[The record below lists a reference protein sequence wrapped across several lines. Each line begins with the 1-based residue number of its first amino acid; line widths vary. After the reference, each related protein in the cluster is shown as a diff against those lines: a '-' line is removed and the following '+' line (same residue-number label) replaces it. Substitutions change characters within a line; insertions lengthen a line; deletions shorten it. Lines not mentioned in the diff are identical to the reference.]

1 VPRVIIAADAQ
12 TVINDVRAVL
22 DDGETEIVE
31 VSNGAD
37 VRTEVEEEETDLVI
51 ADFQVGNMGAMAI
64 CLDLRLEES
73 GGRLPYVPVLMLCDR
88 RADVFLAKRSQADG
102 YLVKPLDPIRLR
114 KAIAALLDEGTYFDD
129 SYRPVPTLVSA
140 PAGPAH
146 RLAVPTAAAVAS
158 PSGS

>member
-1 VPRVIIAADAQ
+1 MPRVIIAADAQ

-31 VSNGAD
+31 VDNGAD
-37 VRTEVEEEETDLVI
+37 VRGEVDAEETDLVI
-51 ADFQVGNMGAMAI
+51 ADFQVGSMGAMAI

-88 RADVFLAKRSQADG
+88 RADVFLAKRSSADG

-114 KAIAALLDEGTYFDD
+114 KAITALLAGGTYHDE
-129 SYRPVPTLVSA
+129 SYRPVPTVVA
-140 PAGPAH
+140 PVRG
-146 RLAVPTAAAVAS
+146 
-158 PSGS
+158 